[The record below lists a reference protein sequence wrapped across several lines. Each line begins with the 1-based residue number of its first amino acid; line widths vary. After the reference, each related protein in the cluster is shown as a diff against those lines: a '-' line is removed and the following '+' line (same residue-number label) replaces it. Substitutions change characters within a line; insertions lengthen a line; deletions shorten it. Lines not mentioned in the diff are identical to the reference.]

1 MVLPDIVFIDTS
13 VFLAENFLAPGNRI
27 NAIGKLAKEGK
38 IRLVMPEIVRRE
50 VYKHIKSSVR
60 QSWKAFNRDSR
71 IFRNN
76 VEIDKWHK
84 TTNEKKEI
92 ENLTALFDK
101 FLSDTKTRILDYGY
115 CSDTGKVF
123 DEYFSVRKPFGE
135 GHKKDE
141 FPDAF
146 SLVALE
152 KYSNEVKQHVVVLS
166 CDGDMEGYESK
177 VLDFEDY
184 GEYVSR
190 KVAEGVALD
199 EVVRLLRDDKKSLE
213 SRIREAATDYLDDFR
228 LYLTSLNLTEVSYH
242 SVEEVDVDFNENTYE
257 LISVNDHYIEIE
269 VQPEIAFKVDVE
281 YVNYDYAVYDNED
294 GKWYGTE
301 DETYEV
307 DSSATV
313 NVTMR
318 YYFGQPQLPDYLD
331 IVDIELSALS
341 DAIE

>member
-1 MVLPDIVFIDTS
+1 MVFPDIVFIDTS

-38 IRLVMPEIVRRE
+38 IKLVMPEIIRQE
-50 VYKHIKSSVR
+50 VYKHIKVSVR
-60 QSWKAFNRDSR
+60 QSWKAFNKDSR

-76 VEIDKWHK
+76 AEIDKWRK

-92 ENLTALFDK
+92 ENITALFDK
-101 FLSDTKTRILDYGY
+101 FLSDSKTRILDYGY

-123 DEYFSVRKPFGE
+123 DEYFSARKPFGE

-146 SLVALE
+146 SLMALE
-152 KYSNEVKQHVVVLS
+152 KYANEAKQHIVVLS
-166 CDGDMEGYESK
+166 SDGDMEGYESE
-177 VLDFEDY
+177 VLDFEDH

-199 EVVRLLRDDKKSLE
+199 EMVSLLRDDKMSLE
-213 SRIREAATDYLDDFR
+213 SRIRDAATDYLDDFR
-228 LYLTSLNLTEVSYH
+228 LYLTSLNLTEVSFH
-242 SVEEVDVDFNENTYE
+242 LVKEVDVDLNENNYE

-269 VQPEIAFKVDVE
+269 IQPIIAFKVDVE
-281 YVNYDYAVYDNED
+281 YVNYDCAVYDNED

-307 DSSATV
+307 DSSAIV

-331 IVDIELSALS
+331 IVDVELSALG